1 VLLHLIVPCG
11 QGLSYCFSLDANPM
25 ILYDTTADVSQVDI
39 GNPLRYLLDS
49 VKKSL
54 HQNKIRV

>member
-1 VLLHLIVPCG
+1 MNII
-11 QGLSYCFSLDANPM
+11 YIYSLTPGSM
-25 ILYDTTADVSQVDI
+25 SGEEKDI

-49 VKKSL
+49 VKRSL

>member
-1 VLLHLIVPCG
+1 MRAMPFILLQIKG
-11 QGLSYCFSLDANPM
+11 NSM
-25 ILYDTTADVSQVDI
+25 MLYDTTADVSQADI

-54 HQNKIRV
+54 HQDKIRV